1 MGTNFYRRRIPQVK
15 DYDNIRGLITNDIDP
30 NSLTSLCSMF
40 EELKNILDKFG
51 EKIHICKRSAGWE
64 ILFDHNWG
72 KYYKIT
78 RKDLENFLSEPGTEI
93 VDEYGKSYTC
103 EEFWNMVDSW
113 NNKPGLISDKDT
125 VTSGDYYACTFE
137 KLRCKEE
144 LGIDPQYNDFKVD
157 NLRFA
162 VFSDFA

>member
-1 MGTNFYRRRIPQVK
+1 MGTNFYRRRIPREE
-15 DYDNIRGLITNDIDP
+15 DYDRMSYLVSIK
-30 NSLTSLCSMF
+30 
-40 EELKNILDKFG
+40 ELDTLLDLLQGFK

-72 KYYKIT
+72 KYYKIS

-93 VDEYGKSYTC
+93 IDEYGKSYTC

-113 NNKPGLISDKDT
+113 NSKPGLISDKNT

-157 NLRFA
+157 NIRFA
-162 VFSDFA
+162 VFSDFS

>member
-1 MGTNFYRRRIPQVK
+1 MGTNFYRRRIPREE
-15 DYDNIRGLITNDIDP
+15 DYDRMSYLVSIK
-30 NSLTSLCSMF
+30 
-40 EELKNILDKFG
+40 ELDTLLNLLQGFK

-72 KYYKIT
+72 KYYKIS

-93 VDEYGKSYTC
+93 IDEYGKSYTC

-113 NNKPGLISDKDT
+113 NSKPGLISDRDT

-144 LGIDPQYNDFKVD
+144 LGIDPQYNDFRVD
-157 NLRFA
+157 NIRFA
-162 VFSDFA
+162 VFSDFS

>member
-1 MGTNFYRRRIPQVK
+1 MGTNFYRRRIPREE
-15 DYDNIRGLITNDIDP
+15 DYDRMSYLVSIK
-30 NSLTSLCSMF
+30 
-40 EELKNILDKFG
+40 ELDTLLDLLQGFK

-64 ILFDHNWG
+64 ILFNHNWG
-72 KYYKIT
+72 KYYKIS

-93 VDEYGKSYTC
+93 IDEYGKSYTC

-113 NNKPGLISDKDT
+113 NSKPGLISDKDT

-157 NLRFA
+157 NIRFA
-162 VFSDFA
+162 VFSDFS